1 MSLKSVTLKL
11 TTSYNISQKKKK
23 NTNVVWE
30 ACLVYKC
37 TEYIESDVKEKFPA
51 VQRY

>member
-1 MSLKSVTLKL
+1 MALKNVTLKL
-11 TTSYNISQKKKK
+11 TTSYNILQKKK